1 MPAPHAPSARWP
13 WQRSLQS
20 RIIFAYGGVFLIVLA
35 LLLAVVVR
43 VVYATQLSDAEH
55 NLEIEAFLAANA
67 LEDPLSG
74 YEAEFAEYARWESEQ
89 DSEDA
94 SDDVKDD
101 GKDDENAPQQP
112 TPTSST
118 SNVSSSA
125 PIATRLQ
132 AVANLYASDT
142 GARVT
147 ILDVQGDVVADSAY
161 IFGQVDNQLG
171 QIEVQAALRGEEQ
184 HDIRRDPMS
193 GQQSLYAAA
202 PIQQGN
208 QVLGVVQ
215 ISRPVQEVTAS
226 IWSLIFGIVAA
237 GFLALAVATAL
248 GVWISRRLVQ
258 PVRALEAASLAI
270 AQGDLSQQVPV
281 TSADELGAL
290 GRAFNRMVEELQ
302 RMIEQQRLFIANASH
317 ELRTP
322 LTNIKLRSEALLD
335 GGLDDPTI
343 ARRYLGDIDSEADR
357 LARLANTL
365 LDLSRLERGTGAPPT
380 EAVDIAPVLLAVARS
395 ARLGVH
401 AAGLSL
407 RADIPTQLPP
417 LRVWPEQVEAAL
429 VNLLDNAVKYTP
441 KGGEVRLSVQ
451 VVDGNCQILVADT
464 GLGIPAE
471 DIPHIFERFYRVDKA
486 RSRRS
491 GSNSSGGA
499 GLGLAIVKVLAEQ
512 NGGRIRAES
521 VVGAGTTFIL
531 EFPFSQSA

>member
-1 MPAPHAPSARWP
+1 
-13 WQRSLQS
+13 
-20 RIIFAYGGVFLIVLA
+20 
-35 LLLAVVVR
+35 
-43 VVYATQLSDAEH
+43 
-55 NLEIEAFLAANA
+55 
-67 LEDPLSG
+67 
-74 YEAEFAEYARWESEQ
+74 
-89 DSEDA
+89 
-94 SDDVKDD
+94 
-101 GKDDENAPQQP
+101 
-112 TPTSST
+112 
-118 SNVSSSA
+118 
-125 PIATRLQ
+125 
-132 AVANLYASDT
+132 
-142 GARVT
+142 
-147 ILDVQGDVVADSAY
+147 
-161 IFGQVDNQLG
+161 
-171 QIEVQAALRGEEQ
+171 
-184 HDIRRDPMS
+184 
-193 GQQSLYAAA
+193 
-202 PIQQGN
+202 
-208 QVLGVVQ
+208 
-215 ISRPVQEVTAS
+215 
-226 IWSLIFGIVAA
+226 
-237 GFLALAVATAL
+237 
-248 GVWISRRLVQ
+248 
-258 PVRALEAASLAI
+258 
-270 AQGDLSQQVPV
+270 
-281 TSADELGAL
+281 
-290 GRAFNRMVEELQ
+290 
-302 RMIEQQRLFIANASH
+302 MIEQQRLFIANASH

-335 GGLDDPTI
+335 GGLDDPAI